1 MAAGLEERSRQ
12 AEQIRHRPRQI
23 GLSPLDPSRTL
34 TNSATRH
41 LERTLTPMT
50 ESRDAALAPAS
61 RTEPEVLANIPPTP
75 GQRRMARAFLLA
87 LLVILLGTWPFA
99 AIKLPEV
106 HAFVPTL
113 AAALLVSDCVT
124 AALLFAQFS
133 ILCEWALL
141 VIASGYL
148 FSGLIVVAH
157 ALAFPGAFTPTGVLG
172 SGLQSAVWL
181 YWFWHAGLPLAIIGY
196 ALLKDTDRMADVRF
210 RRRAISLSVT
220 GVVALVIGLFW
231 FVTQYEDL
239 LPITFVDVHPLSL
252 FRRITG
258 GMVILALGGI
268 ALCLLWPRQR
278 SLLDQ
283 WLVVALCAL
292 LLEVALAS
300 VLSAGRYNLAWYAGR
315 FYQLVTATVVMVVLL
330 AEMTRLYAGLARSNA
345 MLQRERMMLRR
356 AIDAQRRE
364 RDARLITGDAVAA
377 TIAHEVKQPLSA
389 MITRCDTGL
398 RWLDRKTPD
407 LDKAKAGFRQ
417 IAADGHRAAAVIESI
432 RANFR
437 KDARIRAPFE
447 VDNLIEEAIALL
459 QDDLKSYRIL
469 AKVERSARPLRV
481 MGDRIQVQQ
490 VLLNLITNAIEA
502 MATVD
507 GPRILAISSGLRDD
521 GGVMISVADTGPG
534 IDGQD
539 VQRVFNPLFT
549 TKSGGMG
556 MGLSICRSIIEAH
569 DGMLWVVPN
578 VPRGSMFQF
587 VLGADTASSVGI
599 V

>member
-1 MAAGLEERSRQ
+1 
-12 AEQIRHRPRQI
+12 
-23 GLSPLDPSRTL
+23 
-34 TNSATRH
+34 
-41 LERTLTPMT
+41 MT
-50 ESRDAALAPAS
+50 ESRDAALAPTS
-61 RTEPEVLANIPPTP
+61 RSEPEVLANIAPTP

-87 LLVILLGTWPFA
+87 LLAILFGTWPFA

-106 HAFVPTL
+106 EAFVPTL
-113 AAALLVSDCVT
+113 AAALFVSDCVT

-133 ILCEWALL
+133 ILRQWALL
-141 VIASGYL
+141 VIASGYV

-196 ALLKDTDRMADVRF
+196 VLLKDTDRLADVRF
-210 RRRAISLSVT
+210 TRLAISLSVA
-220 GVVALVIGLFW
+220 GVLALVVGLLW
-231 FVTQYEDL
+231 FVTQYEHL
-239 LPITFVDVHPLSL
+239 LPITFVDVRPLSL
-252 FRRITG
+252 FRRIVG
-258 GMVILALGGI
+258 GMVILALGGV
-268 ALCLLWPRQR
+268 ALWLLWPRQR

-330 AEMTRLYAGLARSNA
+330 AEMARLYGGIARSNT
-345 MLQRERMMLRR
+345 MLQRERMMLQR
-356 AIDAQRRE
+356 ALDAQRRE
-364 RDARLITGDAVAA
+364 RDARLITGDVVTA
-377 TIAHEVKQPLSA
+377 TIAHEVKQPLAA
-389 MITRCDTGL
+389 MITRSDTGL
-398 RWLDRKTPD
+398 RWLDRAVPD
-407 LDKAKAGFRQ
+407 LDKARAEFRQ

-437 KDARIRAPFE
+437 KDASVRAPLDL
-447 VDNLIEEAIALL
+447 DNLIGEAIALL
-459 QDDLKSYRIL
+459 QENLKNHRISVQ
-469 AKVERSARPLRV
+469 VERSARLLRV
-481 MGDRIQVQQ
+481 MGDRIQLQE

-507 GPRILAISSGLRDD
+507 GARILAVSSNVRDD
-521 GGVMISVADTGPG
+521 GGVMVSIADTGAG
-534 IDGQD
+534 ISPQD

-549 TKSGGMG
+549 TKSDGMG

-578 VPRGSMFQF
+578 APRGSVFQF
-587 VLGADTASSVGI
+587 VLGGDTATPGGAPNFS
-599 V
+599 

>member
-1 MAAGLEERSRQ
+1 
-12 AEQIRHRPRQI
+12 
-23 GLSPLDPSRTL
+23 
-34 TNSATRH
+34 
-41 LERTLTPMT
+41 MT

-61 RTEPEVLANIPPTP
+61 HTEPQVLANIPPTP

-106 HAFVPTL
+106 DAFVPTL
-113 AAALLVSDCVT
+113 AAALFVSDCVT

-133 ILCEWALL
+133 ILRQWALL

-157 ALAFPGAFTPTGVLG
+157 ALTFPGAFTPTGVLG

-181 YWFWHAGLPLAIIGY
+181 YWFWHSGLPLAIIGY
-196 ALLKDTDRMADVRF
+196 ALLKDTDRVADVRF
-210 RRRAISLSVT
+210 TRRAISLSVA
-220 GVVALVIGLFW
+220 GVLALVIGLFW
-231 FVTQYEDL
+231 FVTQHEDL
-239 LPITFVDVHPLSL
+239 LPITFVDVRPLSL
-252 FRRITG
+252 FRRIIG
-258 GMVILALGGI
+258 GMVVLALGGI
-268 ALCLLWPRQR
+268 ALWLLWPRQR

-330 AEMTRLYAGLARSNA
+330 AEMARLYAGLARSNA
-345 MLQRERMMLRR
+345 MLQHERMMLQR

-377 TIAHEVKQPLSA
+377 TIAHEVKQPLAA

-398 RWLDRKTPD
+398 RWLDRAVPD
-407 LDKAKAGFRQ
+407 LDKAKAEFMQ

-437 KDARIRAPFE
+437 KDARVRAPFD
-447 VDNLIEEAIALL
+447 VDDLIEEAIALL
-459 QDDLKSYRIL
+459 QDDLKSHRIL
-469 AKVERSARPLRV
+469 AKVERSARPLQV
-481 MGDRIQVQQ
+481 MGDRIQLQQ

-507 GPRILAISSGLRDD
+507 GPRVLAVSSSLRDD
-521 GGVMISVADTGPG
+521 GGVMISIADTGTG
-534 IDGQD
+534 IDAQD

-578 VPRGSMFQF
+578 APRGSIFQF